1 MDFELSLFLQSLP
14 ALAKGA
20 VVTAELT
27 VISILIGA
35 LVGTV
40 VGVARVSGR
49 VALEWLAAGYVT
61 LMRGVPLLVTLL
73 FLYYGLPSV
82 GVRLDAFTVAIIA
95 LSITSGAYIG
105 EIVRAGI
112 QSIDPG
118 QMRAARSLG
127 MSWAGAMRRI
137 ILPQAMRRVLPPLT
151 NEALTLLKNTSLVS
165 TIALA
170 DLLRAGLEVMTWQAN
185 TFTPVRRGRPVL
197 SAPDVAPGLAQHQAR
212 ATLPHSLKESDAAV
226 PRPSDHRRSRSSLRG
241 RHRRARRHS
250 DRRRPHCGA
259 GATSYH
265 IASRCSRLH
274 RRILRTA
281 DARPRQRSHP
291 FPGKPGTRPLRAH
304 PSAGMA

>member
-1 MDFELSLFLQSLP
+1 MDFELSLFVQSLP

-20 VVTAELT
+20 VITAELT

-35 LVGTV
+35 LIGTI
-40 VGVARVSGR
+40 VGVGRLSGR
-49 VALEWLAAGYVT
+49 PVLEWLLAGYVT

-82 GVRLDAFTVAIIA
+82 GMRLDAFTVAIIA

-127 MSWAGAMRRI
+127 MSWGGAMRRI

-185 TFTPVRRGRPVL
+185 TFSPFAG
-197 SAPDVAPGLAQHQAR
+197 VALFYLLL
-212 ATLPHSLKESDAAV
+212 TLPLV
-226 PRPSDHRRSRSSLRG
+226 WLN
-241 RHRRARRHS
+241 
-250 DRRRPHCGA
+250 
-259 GATSYH
+259 T
-265 IASRCSRLH
+265 RLEQ
-274 RRILRTA
+274 RYRI
-281 DARPRQRSHP
+281 H
-291 FPGKPGTRPLRAH
+291 
-304 PSAGMA
+304 

>member
-35 LVGTV
+35 LIGTV
-40 VGVARVSGR
+40 IGVARVSGR

-185 TFTPVRRGRPVL
+185 TFSPFAG
-197 SAPDVAPGLAQHQAR
+197 VALFYLLL
-212 ATLPHSLKESDAAV
+212 TLPLV
-226 PRPSDHRRSRSSLRG
+226 WLN
-241 RHRRARRHS
+241 
-250 DRRRPHCGA
+250 
-259 GATSYH
+259 T
-265 IASRCSRLH
+265 RLEQH
-274 RRILRTA
+274 YRI
-281 DARPRQRSHP
+281 H
-291 FPGKPGTRPLRAH
+291 
-304 PSAGMA
+304 

>member
-1 MDFELSLFLQSLP
+1 MDFELLLFLQSLP

-20 VVTAELT
+20 GITAELT
-27 VISILIGA
+27 VISIFIGA
-35 LVGTV
+35 LIGTI

-49 VALEWLAAGYVT
+49 PVLAWLVSGYVT

-105 EIVRAGI
+105 EIVREGI

-118 QMRAARSLG
+118 QLRAARSLG

-185 TFTPVRRGRPVL
+185 TFSPFAG
-197 SAPDVAPGLAQHQAR
+197 VALFYLLL
-212 ATLPHSLKESDAAV
+212 TLPLV
-226 PRPSDHRRSRSSLRG
+226 WLN
-241 RHRRARRHS
+241 
-250 DRRRPHCGA
+250 
-259 GATSYH
+259 T
-265 IASRCSRLH
+265 RLEQ
-274 RRILRTA
+274 RYRI
-281 DARPRQRSHP
+281 H
-291 FPGKPGTRPLRAH
+291 
-304 PSAGMA
+304 